1 MKLPPEIVFN
11 WYLQP
16 TQEQAFYCEADFIL
30 FGGAAGGG
38 KSHWLEMTPLPF
50 INISGFNCVIFRR
63 ESPEITNPGGLWDL
77 SYELYMPIPG
87 MKPKQTDLSWNY
99 KDLSTIKFS
108 HMQRER
114 DRFKHKGGQYVIV
127 CFDEMDSFEESQVW
141 YLFSRMRSTSGVK
154 PRMRATCNPNADSWV
169 AKLIA
174 WYIDQDSGYAI
185 PERSGVI
192 RWFVQRG
199 EGVAGLE
206 WFPTREAALEKYP
219 RARPKS
225 FTFIASKLE
234 DNQFLLQKD
243 PDYESNLEALGLV
256 ERERLLRGNWK
267 IRPAA
272 GLYFKRSYF
281 DIIEP
286 KEVPEGLTWIRYWD
300 LASTKEK
307 QKIAESGQPCYTA
320 GCLLAI
326 DWENRAEGK
335 IRAIYIKHV
344 ERFREAP
351 GKLEKNIL
359 NIAKQDSMNTYVGI
373 EEDPG
378 AAGKITSS
386 HFGNILT
393 DFALLTPKKTDN
405 KIAAA
410 SPLSAQAEHGKLK
423 LVRGKWNEDFI
434 VEAENFPDGKF
445 KDQIDAAAG
454 AFNTHK
460 TIPDIWVS

>member
-1 MKLPPEIVFN
+1 MAAEQHFN
-11 WYLQP
+11 FYLQP
-16 TQEQAFYCEADFIL
+16 TQEKAFYCEADFVL

-38 KSHWLEMTPLPF
+38 KSYWLEVTPLPF
-50 INISGFNCVIFRR
+50 INNQGFNCVIFRR

-77 SYELYMPIPG
+77 SFELYHPLG
-87 MKPKQTDLSWNY
+87 LKPKIKDLSWEY
-99 KDLSTIKFS
+99 HKLSKIKFS
-108 HMQRER
+108 HMQRVT
-114 DRFKHKGGQYVIV
+114 DRFKHKGGEYVIV
-127 CFDEMDSFEESQVW
+127 GFDELDSFEFSQVW
-141 YLFSRMRSTSGVK
+141 YLLSRMRSTSGVK

-169 AKLIA
+169 AKLIE

-185 PERSGVI
+185 NERSGVI
-192 RWFVQRG
+192 RWFLQRG
-199 EGVAGLE
+199 EGVEGLE
-206 WFPTREAALEKYP
+206 WFESKEAALEKYP
-219 RARPKS
+219 RAKPKS

-234 DNQFLLQKD
+234 DNQALLDKD

-256 ERERLLRGNWK
+256 ERERLLKGNWK

-272 GLYFKRSYF
+272 GLYFKRSDF

-286 KEVPEGLTWIRYWD
+286 EEVPAGLVWMRYWD

-320 GCLLAI
+320 GVLLAI

-335 IRAIYIKHV
+335 IRAVYIKHV

-351 GKLEKNIL
+351 GKLEKKIK
-359 NIAKQDSMNTYVGI
+359 NIAKQDNINTYIGI
-373 EEDPG
+373 EKDPG
-378 AAGKITSS
+378 AAGEITAS
-386 HFGNILT
+386 HFQNILS
-393 DFALLTPKKTDN
+393 DFALLTPRKTDN

-423 LVRGKWNEDFI
+423 LVRGQWNEDFI

-460 TIPDIWVS
+460 TIQDIWVA

>member
-1 MKLPPEIVFN
+1 MTAKTEQHFN
-11 WYLQP
+11 FYLQP
-16 TQEQAFYCEADFIL
+16 TQEKAFYCDADFII

-38 KSHWLEMTPLPF
+38 KTYWLELTPLPF
-50 INISGFNCVIFRR
+50 INYPGFNCVIFRR
-63 ESPEITNPGGLWDL
+63 ESPEITNPGGLWDQ
-77 SYELYMPIPG
+77 SFELYSPLG
-87 MKPKQTDLSWNY
+87 LKPKI
-99 KDLSTIKFS
+99 KDLMWEYGKISKIKFS
-108 HMQRER
+108 HMQRIA
-114 DRFKHKGGQYVIV
+114 DKYKHKGGQYVIV
-127 CFDEMDSFEESQVW
+127 EFDEIDSFDFSQVF
-141 YLFSRMRSTSGVK
+141 YLFSRMRSMTGVK

-169 AKLIA
+169 AKFIA
-174 WYIDQDSGYAI
+174 WYINQDTGYAI
-185 PERSGVI
+185 PERSGIV
-192 RWFVQRG
+192 RYFVQRG
-199 EGVAGLE
+199 EGVEGIE
-206 WFPTREAALEKYP
+206 WFASKEAAIDKYP
-219 RARPKS
+219 RSRPKS

-234 DNQFLLQKD
+234 DNQALLDKD

-256 ERERLLRGNWK
+256 ERERLLKGNWK

-281 DIIEP
+281 EIIDQA
-286 KEVPEGLTWIRYWD
+286 EVPDNLTWIRYWD

-326 DWENRAEGK
+326 DWENRVEGK
-335 IRAIYIKHV
+335 IKAVYVKHV

-351 GKLEKNIL
+351 GKLEKKIK
-359 NIAKQDSMNTYVGI
+359 NIAEQDGIDTYVGI

-386 HFGNILT
+386 HFQNILS

-410 SPLSAQAEHGKLK
+410 SPLSAQAEHGKVK

-434 VEAENFPDGKF
+434 TEAENFPDGKF
-445 KDQIDAAAG
+445 KDQVDAAAG

-460 TIPDIWVS
+460 TIPDVWIA